1 MYDKEEEGSS
11 KKKNILVALLIIVLS
26 AGLIWFVN
34 VMLATPIER
43 PKKTVQEIK
52 IIRPPPPPPEV
63 EEEPPPPPEEEEV
76 DIPEPLEENLPD
88 IPDSAE
94 PPPGDQLGLDA
105 EGGAGGDAFGL
116 LGKKGGRS
124 LISGGSGSRFA
135 WYSNIVKN
143 DILDSLYEDE
153 KLRSISYRIR
163 CDIWLNRSG
172 GIKKINLLN
181 STGDLDID
189 MRIKNIL
196 NSMSNIS
203 DEPPADMPMPI
214 KLSLVSR

>member
-1 MYDKEEEGSS
+1 MYDEEEESGS
-11 KKKNILVALLIIVLS
+11 KKKYLIVTILIIAIS
-26 AGLIWFVN
+26 AGLIWFIN
-34 VMLATPIER
+34 VMLAKPVET

-52 IIRPPPPPPEV
+52 VIRPPPPPPEV

-76 DIPEPLEENLPD
+76 EVPDPIEENIPDLPD
-88 IPDSAE
+88 AE
-94 PPPGDQLGLDA
+94 PPPGEQLGLDA

-135 WYSNIVKN
+135 WYSNIVKS

-153 KLRSISYRIR
+153 KLRTISYRVK

-172 GIKKINLLN
+172 GIRKFNLLN
-181 STGDLDID
+181 STGDAEID
-189 MRIKNIL
+189 MRIKDIL
-196 NSMSNIS
+196 NSIEKIS
-203 DEPPADMPMPI
+203 DQPPADMPMPI
-214 KLSLVSR
+214 RLSFVSR